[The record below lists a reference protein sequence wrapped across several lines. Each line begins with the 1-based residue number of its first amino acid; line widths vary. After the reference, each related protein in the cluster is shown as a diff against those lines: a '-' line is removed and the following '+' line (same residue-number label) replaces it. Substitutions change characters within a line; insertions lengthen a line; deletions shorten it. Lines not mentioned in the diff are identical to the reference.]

1 MDRFGKAE
9 RLRHALLGALTA
21 CALVLTILLSVSIHD
36 RALEERLVNR
46 VTAILRETNDTK
58 TAGEVRNLTAVAKP
72 IYEWLENG
80 RNGVNDTKAK

>member
-9 RLRHALLGALTA
+9 KLRHAFLGALTA
-21 CALVLTILLSVSIHD
+21 CALVLTILLSVSFHD
-36 RALEERLVNR
+36 TEREERIVNR
-46 VTAILRETNDTK
+46 ILAEIHAANDTK